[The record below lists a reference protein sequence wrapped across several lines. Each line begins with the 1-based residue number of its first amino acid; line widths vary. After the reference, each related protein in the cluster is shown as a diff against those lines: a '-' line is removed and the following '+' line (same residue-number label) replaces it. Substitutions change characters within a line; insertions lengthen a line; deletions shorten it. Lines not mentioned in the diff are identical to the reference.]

1 MAGEPVILNNREVLN
16 PATGLGVD
24 ILRCLS

>member
-1 MAGEPVILNNREVLN
+1 VILNNREVLN